1 MPDVLIVNEMKRFT
15 KILIILLLVI
25 GVGNR
30 GFAQVV
36 TRADSLRLME
46 QKGRSAEKADEQK
59 KRGNTNSQQATMQ
72 KGKNNPSQSIKR
84 IKGSRPDMSKA
95 RGARPPSVVRPGGS
109 GIPKGVGKPGGV
121 GRKGGR

>member
-1 MPDVLIVNEMKRFT
+1 MERVT

-25 GVGNR
+25 GAGNR

-36 TRADSLRLME
+36 THADSLRLME
-46 QKGRSAEKADEQK
+46 QKGRSAENADEQK
-59 KRGNTNSQQATMQ
+59 VLGNMNSQQATMQ
-72 KGKNNPSQSIKR
+72 AGKKNPSQSVKR

-95 RGARPPSVVRPGGS
+95 RGARPPSVVRPAGS